1 MRIFIF
7 FCLFSCVACSQ
18 KKAEQGEQQKIRISL
33 NNEPPSLDPRKA
45 RDFVSSAILP
55 LLFEGL
61 PSLSEAVDLSPDG
74 KTYTFHLR
82 ETKWSDGTSVTAE
95 DFASSWKSV
104 LDPQFPTD
112 LAYQLF
118 LIRNGRAAK
127 MGEVSLDAVG
137 VKVQDSSTLVVE
149 LEQPIPYFF
158 ELLENPPFLPVSTKV
173 SLKCPDWAKEAEHF
187 VSNGPFQMQEWSH
200 ANQLIFVKNPHYS
213 KYDDIQLEE
222 VDFIIANA
230 DTALRMFEEKKLDWV
245 GSPLGTLPIDA
256 IAHLKQEN
264 QLQTDPFLGTAFL
277 RLNTTKAPLTST
289 ALRKALS
296 LSLDRSAITEHILQG
311 GQKTA
316 THLVPPE
323 MGLNLH
329 QNNLKQEDVSR
340 LLALAKEELGGTIAP
355 VIISYAQDER
365 RAAIVQAIQNQWK
378 EKLHLDV
385 EMEAIES
392 KTYFQKLSKGELQ
405 VALGS
410 WTADFNDPI
419 NFLEVFKYKE
429 NGTNNTGWEN
439 EQYVDLLNRS
449 ALCKDQEERNQLLR
463 EAECLLMEEMPLI
476 PLYHLT
482 LNYLKR
488 EDLQGVALSPMG
500 HLDLREAKLDHPSL
514 SKR

>member
-7 FCLFSCVACSQ
+7 FCLLFCVACSQ
-18 KKAEQGEQQKIRISL
+18 KKPEKTEAQAIRIGLS
-33 NNEPPSLDPRKA
+33 NEPPSLDPRKA

-82 ETKWSDGTSVTAE
+82 KTNWSDGTDVTAE

-104 LDPQFPTD
+104 LDPQYPTD

-118 LIRNGRAAK
+118 LLRNGRAAK
-127 MGEVSLDAVG
+127 MKEVNLDEVG
-137 VKVQDSSTLVVE
+137 VRAQDLQTLVVE
-149 LEQPIPYFF
+149 LEYPVPYFL
-158 ELLENPPFLPVSTKV
+158 ELLESPPFLPVSIRV
-173 SLKCPDWAKEAEHF
+173 SLQHPDWAKEAEHF
-187 VSNGPFQMQEWSH
+187 VSNGPFQMKDWSH
-200 ANQLIFVKNPHYS
+200 ANQITFIKNPHYS
-213 KYDDIQLEE
+213 KHADIRLEE

-264 QLQTDPFLGTAFL
+264 QLQADSFLGTAFL
-277 RLNTTKAPLTST
+277 RLNTEKAPLTSVS
-289 ALRKALS
+289 LRKALS
-296 LSLDRSAITEHILQG
+296 LSIDRSAITEHILQG
-311 GQKTA
+311 GQKPA
-316 THLVPPE
+316 THLIPPE
-323 MGLNLH
+323 MGLGLA
-329 QNNLKQEDVSR
+329 QSEQEDFFH
-340 LLALAKEELGGTIAP
+340 LLAQAKEELGGTIAP
-355 VIISYAQDER
+355 IIISYAQDER

-405 VALGS
+405 IALGS

-419 NFLEVFKYKE
+419 NFLEVFKYRG

-439 EQYVDLLNRS
+439 QQYIDLLNRS
-449 ALCKDQEERNQLLR
+449 ALCKDQEERNQLLQK
-463 EAECLLMEEMPLI
+463 AECLLMEEMPLI

-488 EDLQGVALSPMG
+488 NDLKGVILSPMG
-500 HLDLREAKLDHPSL
+500 HFDLKEARLEYPSL